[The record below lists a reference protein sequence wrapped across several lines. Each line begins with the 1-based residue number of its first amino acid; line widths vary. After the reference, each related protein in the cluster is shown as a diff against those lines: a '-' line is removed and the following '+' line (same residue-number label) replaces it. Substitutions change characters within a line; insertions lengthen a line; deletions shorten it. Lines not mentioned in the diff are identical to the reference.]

1 MYAVQ
6 SRVNGAIIDEE
17 RCATLPEA
25 WDAMEARRRL
35 LVTAGAAIVADEP
48 RQCLVVRVPE
58 GWISVTL
65 LVKGP
70 R

>member
-6 SRVNGAIIDEE
+6 CRVNGSIIDDE

-25 WDAMEARRRL
+25 WDALEDRRRL
-35 LVTAGAAIVADEP
+35 LVAAGASVIVDEP
-48 RQCLVVRVPE
+48 RQCLVARAPE

-65 LVKGP
+65 VV
-70 R
+70 REAR